1 MLTDKMKSDIHEV
14 NKKYPF
20 IITRRGG
27 VMQTPR
33 SFETVCGRVKV
44 VWETRHFLCAGTWLE
59 EFYLVKVDN
68 HVKKLQT
75 IDEVWEHIYPT
86 LMQIG
91 GL

>member
-1 MLTDKMKSDIHEV
+1 MLTDKMKDEIREIH
-14 NKKYPF
+14 NKEPF

-27 VMQTPR
+27 VLQTPR
-33 SFETVCGRVKV
+33 SFETRDGRIKV